1 MFRRSLVK
9 ERVTGTAGCVTVAV
23 SVLWTVP
30 MSSAGLHSAHRAV
43 AQHAPGATRWPPT
56 PTPPSQPLQMVLG
69 QGGGG
74 RERAANTNASPRNSP
89 LGLGEE
95 PGEFP
100 RDEMREQSSQN
111 QGRGSRGRIRAIL
124 TVHHCDCLPARP
136 VTCWDTQFAIV
147 PAVSHCITSIMQNVS
162 AGQRT
167 HGTEHW
173 HSPGAPRSN
182 GAMFPCP
189 AVTLQSRQPGWEIP
203 IDGSPQPPATGSE
216 WLKGV

>member
-1 MFRRSLVK
+1 MVCESPCAGRRRWDGS
-9 ERVTGTAGCVTVAV
+9 G
-23 SVLWTVP
+23 
-30 MSSAGLHSAHRAV
+30 AGLVLPRPGRGAMPAI
-43 AQHAPGATRWPPT
+43 PGAAPLWQLPPAPPASARRAL
-56 PTPPSQPLQMVLG
+56 PTMPG
-69 QGGGG
+69 QRGGA
-74 RERAANTNASPRNSP
+74 RAADTNAWPSASR

-100 RDEMREQSSQN
+100 RDEMREQRSQN
-111 QGRGSRGRIRAIL
+111 QGRGWRGRIRAAL
-124 TVHHCDCLPARP
+124 TVHHCDCLPAGP

-203 IDGSPQPPATGSE
+203 IDGCPQPPATGSE